1 MKKTFVLLGILM
13 LTAMQVLADSPKP
26 YKLKVLTFEDADAKS
41 GFRALAEGQYRR
53 QNLYYV
59 YDEYYSDSDY
69 DDYYYDDYGEDPE
82 PYSNPWTSLIDN
94 PQMYGSL
101 LYTNSYGSYDPIYWW
116 YDGGNTGLRSP
127 TVLSDFWNSGHAISH
142 YGSADYMTYGDYTS
156 QLTVYQAGDN
166 SLRTSGCGH
175 NGSDNFCI
183 HFGYIDGYGT
193 ASSTGD
199 LPRITFEDGVARV
212 IDHMYVAPTTYT
224 YRAYAA
230 GDAMGLVAP
239 SDPEDQVWIEAYGY
253 KSQQE
258 IDDDE
263 PSVSTNFYLINGA
276 DEVVTDWTKWDLSV
290 LGEVVAVAF
299 NLNGSDFAHMGSNLV
314 YPGYFAYD
322 DVAVQFPRWSYS
334 RDGLTPGR
342 YGTICLPRDIKAGD
356 YEGAEFYK
364 VVDRTPDWIELEE
377 VTSLTA
383 GQAYIYKAT
392 ATTFTV
398 YSDDEEDKVAEPAEA
413 STANVLQG
421 VFAEA
426 HPTTGWILNNN
437 KLHPCAGN
445 THTVEANRAYLTELI
460 PAVSEPVPGRRRIQ
474 LPIQQTPTELQDVD
488 GQDAQ
493 TQKLIENG
501 ILYIKQN
508 GYKYDVRGR
517 IVK

>member
-41 GFRALAEGQYRR
+41 GFRALANDEYRR
-53 QNLYYV
+53 QNVYFA
-59 YDEYYSDSDY
+59 YDEDYSDADY
-69 DDYYYDDYGEDPE
+69 DTYEEPSE
-82 PYSNPWTSLIDN
+82 PYSNPWTSLIDDS
-94 PQMYGSL
+94 QYGGSL
-101 LYTNSYGSYDPIYWW
+101 LYTNSYGSDPIYWW
-116 YDGGNTGLRSP
+116 YDGGNTWLRSP
-127 TVLSDFWNSGHAISH
+127 SVISDFWNSGHAISH
-142 YGSADYMTYGDYTS
+142 YGSADYMSYGDYTS
-156 QLTVYQAGDN
+156 QLTVYQAGN
-166 SLRTSGCGH
+166 NAMRTSGCGH

-183 HFGYIDGYGT
+183 HFGYVDGWG
-193 ASSTGD
+193 ASTIGD
-199 LPRITFEDGVARV
+199 LPRLTFEDGVARV
-212 IDHMYVAPTTYT
+212 IDHMYVAPTTYS
-224 YRAYAA
+224 YRAYVA
-230 GDAMGLVAP
+230 GDAMGLVTPPSP
-239 SDPEDQVWIEAYGY
+239 SDKLWLVAYGY
-253 KSQQE
+253 TQE
-258 IDDDE
+258 DIDNNE
-263 PSVSTNFYLINGA
+263 GPSATTTFDMADGAGNVVS
-276 DEVVTDWTKWDLSV
+276 DWTKWDLSV
-290 LGEVVAVAF
+290 LGEVVAVSF
-299 NLNGSDFAHMGSNLV
+299 NLDGDDFAKQYGYLV

-322 DVAVQFPRWSYS
+322 DVAVRFDRWSYS

-342 YGTICLPRDIKAGD
+342 YGTICLPRDVKAGD

-398 YSDDEEDKVAEPAEA
+398 YSDDEEDKVSEPAEA
-413 STANVLQG
+413 TTANVLQG

-445 THTVEANRAYLTELI
+445 NHVVEANRAYLTELI

-488 GQDAQ
+488 TQDAQ

-508 GYKYDVRGR
+508 GCKYDVRGM